1 MNEFG
6 GNFEIFS
13 DIFKINSRTYYVYEH
28 STHTDFQPLTITAL
42 KNPALKH
49 LAKNTRTHPAS
60 YARQKEY
67 PYSPATRDAP

>member
-1 MNEFG
+1 MNIVLTQ
-6 GNFEIFS
+6 IFS
-13 DIFKINSRTYYVYEH
+13 
-28 STHTDFQPLTITAL
+28 PLTITAL